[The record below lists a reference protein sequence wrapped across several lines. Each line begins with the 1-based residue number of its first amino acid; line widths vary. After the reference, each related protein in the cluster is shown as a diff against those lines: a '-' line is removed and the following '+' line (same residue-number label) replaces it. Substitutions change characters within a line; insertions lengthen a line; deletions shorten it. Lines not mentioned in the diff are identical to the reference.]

1 MICENCGADYRMK
14 DSHCPFCHSENPVLA
29 EIRKERTLSGYDE
42 EAQKM
47 QETVPR
53 TAVRKWTGLMLAV
66 CGVVAGMALV
76 TGILVA
82 AWGTIRAK
90 LDYRAHLLREREL
103 EELFAGQAIEQICQ
117 TLSRDMDARDYP
129 KFQEVWEVYGSYDAY
144 RRSLESLEQY
154 REEFRR
160 ETYDEPT
167 MRAEAEQW
175 ACLLIGHAGDTARLC
190 RMYGSDR
197 VIQGNEALFS
207 AYREEI
213 TDDLREMGIT
223 GELLEWVSMGPKDLR
238 EDSRFRQAVDAIVD
252 AYAEAFYAR

>member
-82 AWGTIRAK
+82 AWGPIRAK

-129 KFQEVWEVYGSYDAY
+129 KFQEVWEVYGS
-144 RRSLESLEQY
+144 
-154 REEFRR
+154 
-160 ETYDEPT
+160 
-167 MRAEAEQW
+167 
-175 ACLLIGHAGDTARLC
+175 
-190 RMYGSDR
+190 
-197 VIQGNEALFS
+197 
-207 AYREEI
+207 
-213 TDDLREMGIT
+213 
-223 GELLEWVSMGPKDLR
+223 
-238 EDSRFRQAVDAIVD
+238 
-252 AYAEAFYAR
+252 